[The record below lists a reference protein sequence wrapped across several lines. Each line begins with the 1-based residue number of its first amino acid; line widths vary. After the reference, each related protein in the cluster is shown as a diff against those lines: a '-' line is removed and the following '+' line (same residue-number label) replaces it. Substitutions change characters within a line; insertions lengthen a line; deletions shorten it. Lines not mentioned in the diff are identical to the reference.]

1 MNVKKHQCLQRLL
14 KDWSSLWNKRKWNKE
29 PVFCLNGGLPMAG
42 TQRTKIPANTS
53 LIEYKNI
60 AYLFTTDKI
69 KGSKL

>member
-1 MNVKKHQCLQRLL
+1 
-14 KDWSSLWNKRKWNKE
+14 
-29 PVFCLNGGLPMAG
+29 MAG
-42 TQRTKIPANTS
+42 TRRTKIPANTS